1 MFVDLLPVIVAS
13 AVLPLWIII
22 TLLLLRGEGGVAK
35 AAGFAAGAI
44 LVRSLIIFLFHF
56 VFVAAAGQSDADDS
70 VNIAS
75 ALLTVVGILLLIT
88 AYKKWRKEEDPD
100 APPPKWMTMLDG
112 LKPLKAFGIGALLML
127 VAVKQ
132 WVFTLSA
139 IAIVEGAKVSDAEAV
154 LAFVVFVLGSMSLVL
169 LPVLLSAIAPQ
180 PSAQIL
186 GKAMGFL
193 ERYNRPITIGA
204 SLIFGLWF
212 LYKGVTGLMG

>member
-1 MFVDLLPVIVAS
+1 MIVDLLPLVLAS
-13 AVLPLWIII
+13 MALPVWIII
-22 TLLLLRGEGGVAK
+22 TLLLLRGQGGVTK

-44 LVRSLIIFLFHF
+44 LARSLVIFLFHF
-56 VFVAAAGQSDADDS
+56 VFRSAADQESADS
-70 VNIAS
+70 SGLIGS
-75 ALLTVVGILLLIT
+75 TLLTLVGLLLLIT

-100 APPPKWMTMLDG
+100 GPPPKWMSMLDG
-112 LKPLKAFGIGALLML
+112 VSALKATGLGALLML

-139 IAIVEGAKVSDAEAV
+139 IAIVEEAKLPAGETL
-154 LAFVVFVLGSMSLVL
+154 LAFVFFVLGSMSLVL
-169 LPVLLSAIAPQ
+169 LPIILSAVAPKQ
-180 PSAQIL
+180 STQVL

-204 SLIFGLWF
+204 SLIFGVWF